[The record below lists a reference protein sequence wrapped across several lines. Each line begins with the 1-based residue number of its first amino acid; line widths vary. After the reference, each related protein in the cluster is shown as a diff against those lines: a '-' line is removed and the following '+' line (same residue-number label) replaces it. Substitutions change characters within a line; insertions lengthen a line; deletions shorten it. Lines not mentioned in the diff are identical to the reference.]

1 MRVAVIGHVEW
12 TTIARIDRLPSCGE
26 VLHAAIAWEGP
37 AGGGAVAAV
46 QLAGLAGRCVFF
58 TALGDDGP
66 AARTRAVLGSHGVDV
81 VAVTRPAPTRTA
93 VSLVDATRERTTI
106 TLGPRLHPEA
116 HDALPWGDL
125 GGFDAVF
132 FAAGAAEVLRRA
144 RAAGTLV
151 VTARELA
158 TASAAGVPL
167 DAVVGSGRDD
177 AERYQ
182 PEMLSEPPGLQVT
195 TDGAN
200 GGTFSVSGGQERA
213 YPSMEPPGAVVDTY
227 GVGDN
232 FAAAL
237 TYGLGAGWDASA
249 ALQLAAQRGAA
260 CLTVNGP
267 FTVGAPSAGN
277 GAGLEPTAS
286 RQHA

>member
-12 TTIARIDRLPSCGE
+12 TTIARIDRIPTTGE
-26 VLHAAIAWEGP
+26 VVHAAIAWEGP

-46 QLAGLAGRCVFF
+46 RLAELAGQCVFF
-58 TALGDDGP
+58 TALGEDN
-66 AARTRAVLGSHGVDV
+66 AAAQTRTVLSGLGVEV

-93 VSLVDATRERTTI
+93 VSLVDATRERTTV

-116 HDALPWGDL
+116 HDALPWRDL
-125 GGFDAVF
+125 GEYDALF
-132 FAAGAAEVLRRA
+132 FAAGTAEVLRRA

-167 DAVVGSGRDD
+167 DAVVGSGRDA

-182 PEMLSEPPGLQVT
+182 PELLSEPPGLRVT
-195 TDGAN
+195 TDGPN
-200 GGTFSVSGGQERA
+200 GGTFSVSGAQERSYA
-213 YPSMEPPGAVVDTY
+213 SSFAPGPVVDTY

-237 TYGLGAGWDASA
+237 TYGLGAGGDVDA
-249 ALQLAAQRGAA
+249 ALDLAARCGAA

-267 FTVGAPSAGN
+267 FSGRRPSVSDAAGAEPAAG
-277 GAGLEPTAS
+277 
-286 RQHA
+286 RHRV